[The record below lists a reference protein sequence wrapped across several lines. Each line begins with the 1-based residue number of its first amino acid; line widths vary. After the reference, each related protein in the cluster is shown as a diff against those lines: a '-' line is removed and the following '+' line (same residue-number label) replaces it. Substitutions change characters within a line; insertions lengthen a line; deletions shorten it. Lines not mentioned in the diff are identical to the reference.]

1 MDLSHIFYK
10 VLPADGGNTFL
21 LTLYLGK
28 NNEIEEV
35 LLKEDQNYMFTAVS
49 INRKKDTDVIIPGLN
64 ARKFKQYDEIL

>member
-21 LTLYLGK
+21 LTLHLGK

-49 INRKKDTDVIIPGLN
+49 INQKKDTDVIIPGLN